1 MKAAPSS
8 FRVVFPLQL
17 CDPKVTAEH
26 IVDRSLCLKGP
37 ATIDCR
43 RRFLRRVAYR
53 RMLANR
59 SCSYRDSASSVV
71 QDPVAATSDL
81 CCHLVRVRGTFEQN
95 RMYP

>member
-8 FRVVFPLQL
+8 FRGVFPLQL
-17 CDPKVTAEH
+17 CDPQVTAEH

-43 RRFLRRVAYR
+43 RRFLRRVAYPR
-53 RMLANR
+53 TLANR

-71 QDPVAATSDL
+71 QDPVAATIDL
-81 CCHLVRVRGTFEQN
+81 CCHLAQVAGTFAKN
-95 RMYP
+95 RMSP